1 MPNILCFVL
10 VFTFVSL
17 GRCLIEQ
24 LELPP
29 FLKECI
35 VMKTQHQNVKISP
48 SESVC
53 NTCLTRYMWIK
64 GPNLKNCYS
73 VKGNTSMTDITNFF
87 GKLLC
92 KEISGK
98 RTKRYANKIRY
109 RKEIRMLTKME
120 RLRLRRAWNNA
131 TESGSYAW
139 LAKFHNEQIRTSAH
153 HGPAFLG
160 YHRFLI
166 LILELILQHFDPL
179 VTLPYWNSG
188 LDANMDKSENSIL
201 WTDEYLGEF
210 TGVVKTG
217 LCGGA
222 KDNSGN
228 PVIRN
233 GGNAGSLFTFAE
245 ARDVMNM
252 PDVNSLVEPSPYN
265 TIESYHDDVHNYV
278 GGSMAPIESA
288 PWDCIFW
295 LHHVYVDY
303 LWEVW
308 RYTHKYN
315 TTYPT
320 KAGME
325 AQNPN
330 ITIKNMPFINFLGRV
345 PMNSDGSGVQL
356 ARQSYYHLSPT
367 CSKDHTDCGSPDLQC
382 KIKKSGTEC
391 ASVDRFLKRQTQPF
405 VDAKKHKKV
414 QINYRNKQKQN
425 KKRGRRDTHYHST
438 AIANSFSITIN
449 ADQITNVYVPQERE
463 PCMGKPI
470 QNNFI
475 ADCSTDAKRWAFIP
489 IKVVHLR
496 PREVHFASQ
505 TNVNRRHNRYDMYDE
520 HKYKY
525 LRKLVHPGNPA
536 KYQDCVED
544 QSGAFKVRLKSSGL
558 SYFGIYTDY
567 VFVDNRLP
575 VSSHIGYIA
584 IEKPKVNK
592 PTEVLVTASDACGR
606 LCKPTCRRQKGGHIF
621 YVPCSGAIKV
631 TKQRPHM
638 YGNDFGDAVLSIWR
652 FQGTYTPRDRESNIY
667 IEFFCDYSNEWIW
680 KTCHK

>member
-1 MPNILCFVL
+1 MPKILCFVL
-10 VFTFVSL
+10 VFTFVSR

-35 VMKTQHQNVKISP
+35 VMKTQHQNVKLSP

-53 NTCLTRYMWIK
+53 NTCLTRYMWIQ

-98 RTKRYANKIRY
+98 RTKRDANKIRY

-120 RLRLRRAWNNA
+120 RLRLRRAWNTA
-131 TESGSYAW
+131 TKSGQYAW
-139 LAKFHNEQIRTSAH
+139 LAKFHNEQVRTSAH

-252 PDVNSLVEPSPYN
+252 PDVSSLVEPSPYN

-278 GGSMAPIESA
+278 GGTMAPIESA

-330 ITIKNMPFINFLGRV
+330 ITIKNMPFIKFLGRV

-414 QINYRNKQKQN
+414 QIQYRNKHKQN
-425 KKRGRRDTHYHST
+425 KKRERRDTHYHST

-475 ADCSTDAKRWAFIP
+475 ADCSTDSKRWAFIP

-525 LRKLVHPGNPA
+525 LRRLVHPGNPA

-606 LCKPTCRRQKGGHIF
+606 LCKPTCRRQEGGHVF

-631 TKQRPHM
+631 TKQSPLM